1 MIFPCIVFLGD
12 RMKKNKNT
20 HFLKKFLFTCLLLL
34 AGVIIACFLF
44 KPNSKK
50 VVENILAKADIQING
65 ERPWDITVHNEGL
78 YDRVLS
84 QGSLG
89 LGESYMDGWWDVPQ
103 LDQFFFKLFK
113 SEALNQVPYSWNTIC
128 AVIKSKLVNLQSK
141 ARAFMV
147 GEQHYDL
154 GNDLYS
160 KMLDSKMVYS
170 CGYWKNAQSLDQ
182 AQEHKFDLICK
193 KLDLKPGMKVLE
205 IGCGWGGLALYA
217 AKNYGVNVVGLTV
230 SKEQAEYAQ
239 EQAKGYPIE
248 IRLQDYR
255 DTQDIF
261 DRIVSVGMF
270 EHVGYKN
277 YQTFIDICYRL
288 LKDGGLMLLHTIGGN
303 QSYTMGDDWMHK
315 YIFPNGMLPSIAQ
328 IAITLEGKFVME
340 DWHNF
345 GADYDKTLMAWHT
358 KFQKNWPELK
368 ANYDD
373 RFYRMWN
380 YYLLSCAGL
389 FRARYIQLWQ
399 IVLSKYGALGGYQ
412 SIR

>member
-1 MIFPCIVFLGD
+1 MKRIFRRAIGCLIVV
-12 RMKKNKNT
+12 
-20 HFLKKFLFTCLLLL
+20 
-34 AGVIIACFLF
+34 AGIGIIGSLF
-44 KPNSKK
+44 KSDSKE
-50 VVENILAKADIQING
+50 VVQKLLTKADIQING
-65 ERPWDITVHNEGL
+65 DRPWDITVHNEKL
-78 YDRVLS
+78 YDRVLA

-89 LGESYMDGWWDVPQ
+89 LGESYMDGWWDVPE
-103 LDQFFFKLFK
+103 LDQFFFRLFR
-113 SEALNQVPYSWNTIC
+113 SGAIEQVPYSWNTIF
-128 AVIKSKLVNLQSK
+128 AVAKSKLLNMQSK

-154 GNDLYS
+154 GNDLY
-160 KMLDSKMVYS
+160 KAMLDSQLVYS
-170 CGYWKNAQSLDQ
+170 CAYWKNAQNLDQ

-193 KLDLKPGMKVLE
+193 KLNLKPGMKVLE
-205 IGCGWGGLALYA
+205 IGCGWGGLAFHA
-217 AKNYGVNVVGLTV
+217 AQKYGVSVVGVTV
-230 SKEQAEYAQ
+230 SKEQAAFAQ
-239 EQAKGYPIE
+239 ELCKGYPVE

-255 DTQDIF
+255 DLKEQF

-277 YQTFIDICYRL
+277 YQTYIDVCSAL
-288 LKDGGLMLLHTIGGN
+288 LKDDGLMLLHTIGGN
-303 QSYTMGDDWMHK
+303 KSYTTGDDWMHK

-328 IAITLEGKFVME
+328 IATALEGNFVME

-345 GADYDKTLMAWHT
+345 GTYYDKTLMAWYANF
-358 KFQKNWPELK
+358 KKQWPELK
-368 ANYDD
+368 AQYDE

-399 IVLSKYGALGGYQ
+399 IVLSKHGVLGGYQ

>member
-1 MIFPCIVFLGD
+1 MMPVRDTIFGGS
-12 RMKKNKNT
+12 MKKNRNI
-20 HFLKKFLFTCLLLL
+20 LKKFLITCLFLVSGLV
-34 AGVIIACFLF
+34 AACFIF

-50 VVENILAKADIQING
+50 VIENILSKADITING
-65 ERPWDITVHNEGL
+65 NRPWDITVHNENL
-78 YDRVLS
+78 YERVLA

-103 LDQFFFKLFK
+103 LDQFFFKLFR
-113 SEALNQVPYSWNTIC
+113 SDALQQVPYSWNTIFS
-128 AVIKSKLVNLQSK
+128 ILKSKLVNLQSK

-170 CGYWKNAQSLDQ
+170 CGCWKTAKNLEQ
-182 AQEHKFDLICK
+182 AQEDKFELICK
-193 KLDLKPGMKVLE
+193 KLYLKPGMKLLD

-217 AKNYGVNVVGLTV
+217 AKNYGVSVVGLTV

-239 EQAKGYPIE
+239 EKAKGYPVE
-248 IRLQDYR
+248 FRLQDYR
-255 DTQDIF
+255 ETKDCF

-277 YQTFIDICYRL
+277 YQTYIDICHRL
-288 LKDGGLMLLHTIGGN
+288 LKDDGLMLLHTIGGN
-303 QSYTMGDDWMHK
+303 KSYTTGDDWMHK

-328 IAITLEGKFVME
+328 IATALEGNFVME

-358 KFQKNWPELK
+358 NFQKHWPDLK

-399 IVLSKYGALGGYQ
+399 IVLSKNGVLGGYQ

>member
-1 MIFPCIVFLGD
+1 MLLGA
-12 RMKKNKNT
+12 
-20 HFLKKFLFTCLLLL
+20 LL
-34 AGVIIACFLF
+34 ATAALISFSLF
-44 KPNSKK
+44 KSDSKAII
-50 VVENILAKADIQING
+50 EQLLAKADIQING
-65 ERPWDITVHNEGL
+65 NRPWDITVHNDAL
-78 YDRVLS
+78 YERVLA

-89 LGESYMDGWWDVPQ
+89 LGEAYMDGWWDVPN
-103 LDQFFFKLFK
+103 LDQFFFKLFR
-113 SEALNQVPYSWNTIC
+113 SHALQHMPYSWNTIFS
-128 AVIKSKLVNLQSK
+128 ILKSKLLNLQSK

-170 CGYWKNAQSLDQ
+170 CGYWKDAQNLDQ
-182 AQEHKFDLICK
+182 AQEYKFDLICK

-205 IGCGWGGLALYA
+205 IGCGWGGLAFHA
-217 AKNYGVNVVGLTV
+217 AQKYGVSVVGVTV
-230 SKEQAEYAQ
+230 SKEQAHFAQ
-239 EQAKGYPIE
+239 KLCQGYPVE

-255 DTQDIF
+255 DLKEQF

-277 YQTFIDICYRL
+277 YQTYIDACNML
-288 LKDGGLMLLHTIGGN
+288 LKDDGLMLLHTIGGN
-303 QSYTMGDDWMHK
+303 QSYTTGDEWMHK

-328 IAITLEGKFVME
+328 IATALEGKFVME

-345 GADYDKTLMAWHT
+345 GTDYDKTLIAWHAN
-358 KFQKNWPELK
+358 FQKHWPELK
-368 ANYDD
+368 ANYDE

-399 IVLSKYGALGGYQ
+399 IVLSKHGILGGYQ

>member
-1 MIFPCIVFLGD
+1 MKRIFRRAIGCLIVV
-12 RMKKNKNT
+12 
-20 HFLKKFLFTCLLLL
+20 
-34 AGVIIACFLF
+34 AGIGIIGSLF
-44 KPNSKK
+44 KSDSKE
-50 VVENILAKADIQING
+50 VVQKLLTKADIQING
-65 ERPWDITVHNEGL
+65 DRPWDITVHNEKL
-78 YDRVLS
+78 YDRVLA

-103 LDQFFFKLFK
+103 LDQFFFKLFR
-113 SEALNQVPYSWNTIC
+113 SGAIEQVPYSWNTIF
-128 AVIKSKLVNLQSK
+128 AVAKSKLLNMQSK

-154 GNDLYS
+154 GNDLY
-160 KMLDSKMVYS
+160 KAMLDSQMVYS
-170 CGYWKNAQSLDQ
+170 CAYWKNAQNLDQ

-205 IGCGWGGLALYA
+205 IGCGWGGLAFHA
-217 AKNYGVNVVGLTV
+217 AQKYGVSVVGVTV
-230 SKEQAEYAQ
+230 SKEQAAFAQ
-239 EQAKGYPIE
+239 ELCKGYPVE

-255 DTQDIF
+255 DLKEQF

-277 YQTFIDICYRL
+277 YQTYIDVCNAL
-288 LKDGGLMLLHTIGGN
+288 LKDDGLMLLHTIGGN
-303 QSYTMGDDWMHK
+303 KSYTTGDDWMHK

-328 IAITLEGKFVME
+328 IATALEGNFVME

-345 GADYDKTLMAWHT
+345 GTYYDKTLMAWHAN
-358 KFQKNWPELK
+358 FQKNWPELK
-368 ANYDD
+368 AQYDD

-399 IVLSKYGALGGYQ
+399 IVLSKHGVLGGYQ